1 MLPTVI
7 TIVIDIIVHDGFRFI
22 IAHKNAQKKRNPKTE
37 KIEIITI
44 SEVSKSFDAAVVE
57 TSVDSAVPVVIQ
69 AVASAVISAVVA
81 PVVAS
86 VVKVFAV
93 VVVIVEEVVDV
104 VAKVDDDVIVGSG
117 VIVPLVSVVN
127 VTNPVVVSVA
137 RAVELSSLVSI

>member
-1 MLPTVI
+1 MVTDQFSI
-7 TIVIDIIVHDGFRFI
+7 CI
-22 IAHKNAQKKRNPKTE
+22 KTYLLLVFETEPE

-81 PVVAS
+81 PVVAR

-104 VAKVDDDVIVGSG
+104 VAKVDDDVIVGSR
-117 VIVPLVSVVN
+117 VIVSLVSVVN

-137 RAVELSSLVSI
+137 